1 MISKIFGLFANI
13 MTAYDKNSVLNR
25 DNLMNSIQMQLS
37 KEEKYVAQI
46 FKNIFQIW
54 IKLWTFWKEIWA
66 T

>member
-1 MISKIFGLFANI
+1 MVISKIFGLFANI

-46 FKNIFQIW
+46 FKNIFQI
-54 IKLWTFWKEIWA
+54 
-66 T
+66 

>member
-1 MISKIFGLFANI
+1 MWKKLSYKKSLLVISKIFGLFANI

-46 FKNIFQIW
+46 FKNIFQI
-54 IKLWTFWKEIWA
+54 
-66 T
+66 